1 MHGNEGVTFRFS
13 PMHLVAVARRRPPQF
28 IDRALDTVPNST
40 AFHVT
45 GGHQLVGA
53 LGGM

>member
-1 MHGNEGVTFRFS
+1 MYRLTR
-13 PMHLVAVARRRPPQF
+13 PRRCLLQL
-28 IDRALDTVPNST
+28 IDGALDTVPNST